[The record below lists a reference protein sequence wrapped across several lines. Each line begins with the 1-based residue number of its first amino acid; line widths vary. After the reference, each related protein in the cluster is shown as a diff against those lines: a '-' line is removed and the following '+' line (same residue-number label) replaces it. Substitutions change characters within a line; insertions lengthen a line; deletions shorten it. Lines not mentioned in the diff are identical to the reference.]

1 MENKKTYFSAMKKS
15 RTRSGRSY
23 GMPEGRNYG
32 STELRNQGVAE
43 GRNNGDTEGR
53 TRSAWKD
60 GTKEQRNYE
69 DTDSRNYGSTEGRT
83 RSAWKDG
90 TKEQRNYGSTEVRS
104 FEGTLKP
111 LMTEEDAS
119 RNQGS
124 HGSTE
129 PRTFGGTLKPL
140 MSEAEKADAQI
151 LELSYDF
158 SCRIIRLYKFLN
170 EGKLSKADRDIIDA
184 VGRQLVRSA
193 TSINANINE
202 AQHPQ
207 SDSDFLSKASIALKE
222 AKESENWLSLLRDNG
237 FLSTV
242 QAESLLNDCSRI
254 NRILITIT
262 AKVRKRLNS

>member
-23 GMPEGRNYG
+23 G
-32 STELRNQGVAE
+32 STELRNQGVA
-43 GRNNGDTEGR
+43 
-53 TRSAWKD
+53 
-60 GTKEQRNYE
+60 
-69 DTDSRNYGSTEGRT
+69 EGRT

-140 MSEAEKADAQI
+140 MSEAEKADAQV

-222 AKESENWLSLLRDNG
+222 SRESETWLHMLSDNG
-237 FLSTV
+237 YLDQRMS
-242 QAESLLNDCSRI
+242 ESILHDCSRI
-254 NRILITIT
+254 NKILITIT
-262 AKVRKRLNS
+262 SKVKKRING